1 MYTGSLG
8 RINIKDISNEWKNI
22 LLDGLNMVDKSDGL
36 FSKEYLLGLSHRW
49 GIEAEAGHLIETGFK
64 TIVPNGDGTYQVGP
78 TEIIEVDK
86 EKIKFTKSVDKHFRN
101 K

>member
-1 MYTGSLG
+1 
-8 RINIKDISNEWKNI
+8 
-22 LLDGLNMVDKSDGL
+22 MVDKSDGL

-78 TEIIEVDK
+78 EEIREIDK
-86 EKIKFTKSVDKHFRN
+86 EKIIFTKSVDKHFRN
-101 K
+101 S